1 MRARLTLLLIV
12 TPAIVWVL
20 FGLLGDRVSS
30 SLSSRFGPQI
40 LARGDGKFT
49 SVQPFVKRRLKD
61 AAVLMTA
68 ACLLIVLHR
77 RLAAFAIRRLQTPAR
92 WIVQGWSAFICLN
105 VFAGVAAHTALFW
118 CLLYTGKDHTINYT
132 QYNIKRALLE
142 EAGAPCQ
149 AVLMGASQT
158 RAQIDTKAL
167 NERLGRRVWT
177 TELHFPGSSP
187 YDMTLCLER
196 LPKVP
201 LAYVITYVSETT
213 FYSRTD
219 NERLMYFFGFRD
231 LPAYC
236 ALGPGKPEFD
246 RFEVCGLM
254 GDIFPLYRVWDSLAA
269 RVRGFEAQTQ
279 AQQQY
284 DASLETNLEYL
295 AQSSAEHLGFGPVS
309 SFHKRSFTA
318 FAKMCRERGCR
329 LIVCCGQLNPIA
341 ERALNPALRP
351 DMAAFLH
358 EQAARDTNMI
368 LLEPSQLPPQVE
380 ADYEDLTHVNPG
392 ARARFSQYI
401 AEVLD
406 KLVPAKSP

>member
-1 MRARLTLLLIV
+1 MV
-12 TPAIVWVL
+12 TPALVWAL

-40 LARGDGKFT
+40 LARGDGKFA
-49 SVQPFVKRRLKD
+49 SVQPFVKGRLKD
-61 AAVLMTA
+61 CAVLMTA
-68 ACLLIVLHR
+68 ACLLIVAHR
-77 RLAAFAIRRLQTPAR
+77 RLAALAIRRLQTPAR

-105 VFAGVAAHTALFW
+105 VFAAVAARTVLFW
-118 CLLYTGKDHTINYT
+118 CLLFTGKDHTINYT
-132 QYNIKRALLE
+132 QYNIKRALME
-142 EAGAPCQ
+142 EAGAPSQ

-158 RAQIDTKAL
+158 RAQIDTKVL
-167 NERLGRRVWT
+167 NEKLGRRVWA

-196 LPKVP
+196 LPNVP

-213 FYSRTD
+213 FYGRTD

-254 GDIFPLYRVWDSLAA
+254 GDIFPLYQVWDSLAA
-269 RVRGFEAQTQ
+269 RVRGFEVQNQ

-284 DASLETNLEYL
+284 DASLESNLADE
-295 AQSSAEHLGFGPVS
+295 AQRGAKNLGLGPVS
-309 SFHKRSFTA
+309 SFHKKSFAA

-329 LIVCCGQLNPIA
+329 LMVCCGQLNPIA

-351 DMAAFLH
+351 DMMAFLH
-358 EQAARDTNMI
+358 EQAAQDTNMV
-368 LLEPSQLPPQVE
+368 LLEASQLPPQVE
-380 ADYEDLTHVNPG
+380 ADYDDLTHVNLA

-401 AEVLD
+401 ADALE
-406 KLVPAKSP
+406 KLAPGKSP